1 MVTDEGL
8 LLRALLDSELD
19 PRVVLSAVRD
29 DGGQIVDF
37 VYTEANA
44 AACEYNRM
52 PREAV
57 VGTTLLALMPG
68 IRNTELLRRYVAVVE
83 TGEPLVLND
92 FSYDQELRGG
102 ERSYFD
108 LRAVRVG
115 DGFSASWRDVSD
127 RFRAARDI
135 AVSEERYRLLAENM
149 SDFVV
154 ITNAAGA
161 IEWLSPSVERRLGW
175 TPQEL
180 LGRST
185 ADFIHPADL
194 ALLLDMRSR
203 VEAGETA
210 SFRLRIG
217 RSDGSYYWCAVIVH
231 PVYDAAGTFVGRVS
245 AFRDVQAE
253 VEAVEAL
260 EESEDRFRLLAEN
273 TSAFVTLAG
282 PDGVLQWAS
291 PSATTVLGW
300 TQEGAIGRQTIEFL
314 HPDDLPKLLDVRSRM
329 TGEALSLCCRIL
341 LADGSYRWFD
351 LAIKPVFD
359 EVGALTGRVTAYQD
373 AQARVEAEQALAASE
388 RTFRLL
394 AENVSDVIL
403 HVRGSDVAWVSPS
416 LREALGWLPS
426 DWIGTEALAYVHPDD
441 VEEATPN
448 QILRSP
454 QPIRVRLRV
463 RDSLGDFHWI
473 ESVARAYLDDAG
485 EPDGWISSFRVI
497 DAMVRAEEEL
507 DRRARYDSLTGL
519 LNRKEI
525 LQEIARVTSHLPR
538 TGQQTAVLFCDIDR
552 FKDINDTRGHAA
564 GDEVLRVMAERASQS
579 VRKDDVVARIGGDEL
594 LVLLTGVH
602 SLDEATAIAE
612 KIRAR
617 AEEPVRVDGLDLV
630 ASLSIGV
637 TMSRE
642 GESTDDL
649 VARADTAMYEA
660 KERGRNRVVSM

>member
-1 MVTDEGL
+1 MLDDGM

-19 PRVVLSAVRD
+19 ARVVLSAVRD
-29 DGGQIVDF
+29 GEGRIVDF
-37 VYTEANA
+37 VFTEANA
-44 AACEYNRM
+44 VACENMGIARD
-52 PREAV
+52 RLLGLGLAAV
-57 VGTTLLALMPG
+57 LTTDTAADLFRG
-68 IRNTELLRRYVAVVE
+68 CVDVVQ

-92 FSYDQELRGG
+92 FRYDSGVTDAEP
-102 ERSYFD
+102 SYFD
-108 LRAVRVG
+108 VRAVRVD
-115 DGFSASWRDVSD
+115 DGFSATWRDVSD

-135 AVSEERYRLLAENM
+135 ALSEERYRLLAENM

-154 ITNAAGA
+154 ITNAAGI

-175 TPQEL
+175 PPQEL
-180 LGRST
+180 LGHST
-185 ADFIHPADL
+185 AEFIHPDDL
-194 ALLLDMRSR
+194 AVVLETRSR

-210 SFRLRIG
+210 SVRMRIG
-217 RSDGSYYWCAVIVH
+217 RSDGTYYWCALIVH
-231 PVYDAAGTFVGRVS
+231 PVYDAEGAFVGRVS

-253 VEAVEAL
+253 VEALEAL

-282 PDGVLQWAS
+282 PDGVLEWAS

-314 HPDDLPKLLDVRSRM
+314 HPDDLPKLLDLRSRL
-329 TGEALSLCCRIL
+329 TGEALSLCCRLL

-359 EVGALTGRVTAYQD
+359 AEGALTGRVTAYQD
-373 AQARVEAEQALAASE
+373 AQARVETEQALAASE

-394 AENVSDVIL
+394 AENVSDVIM
-403 HVRGSDVAWVSPS
+403 HVRASGVAWVSPS

-426 DWIGTEALAYVHPDD
+426 DWLGTDALSYVHPDD

-448 QILRSP
+448 AILRSP
-454 QPIRVRLRV
+454 QPVRVRLRV
-463 RDSLGDFHWI
+463 RDAHGDYHWI
-473 ESVARAYLDDAG
+473 ESVARAYLDDADQ
-485 EPDGWISSFRVI
+485 PDGWISSFRVI
-497 DAMVRAEEEL
+497 DAMVQAEVEL
-507 DRRARYDSLTGL
+507 DRRARFDSLTGL

-525 LQEIARVTSHLPR
+525 LQEIARVTSHHPR
-538 TGQQTAVLFCDIDR
+538 TGQHTAVLFCDIDR

-564 GDEVLRVMAERASQS
+564 GDEVLRVIAERTSQS

-617 AEEPVRVDGLDLV
+617 AEEPVPVDGLDLV
-630 ASLSIGV
+630 TTLSIGV

-660 KERGRNRVVSM
+660 KERGRNRVISM